1 MLEFIVILFAF
12 LCVPL
17 FVVAWVAPRK
27 NEKIKS
33 FGTIT
38 SVEGR
43 RTIWISTVKGRK
55 ESRAIKNDPR
65 ILRSRYDSRG

>member
-1 MLEFIVILFAF
+1 MFEVVLLLLII
-12 LCVPL
+12 PL
-17 FVVAWVAPRK
+17 LVVAWVAPRK

-65 ILRSRYDSRG
+65 ILRSRYDDLTGEG